1 MLFPTFLQ
9 KPGKKF
15 SPADQEDRRR
25 GGQPEKAVQQA
36 AKGGADQAE
45 VEDGPH
51 SQPGG
56 HVQPDP
62 SVPQGQGAGKEDA
75 GGGQPEEKIGQGRQ
89 PPGQGGE
96 PEGAEQVVKQAQ
108 PDPGGQGE
116 GQGVGL
122 GGGGEGHPRKRR
134 ARKETGSSGSW

>member
-25 GGQPEKAVQQA
+25 GGQPEEAVQQA

-45 VEDGPH
+45 IEDGPH

-56 HVQPDP
+56 
-62 SVPQGQGAGKEDA
+62 
-75 GGGQPEEKIGQGRQ
+75 
-89 PPGQGGE
+89 
-96 PEGAEQVVKQAQ
+96 
-108 PDPGGQGE
+108 QGE
-116 GQGVGL
+116 GLGVGL

>member
-15 SPADQEDRRR
+15 SPADQEDHRR

-45 VEDGPH
+45 IEDGPH

-62 SVPQGQGAGKEDA
+62 AVPQGQGAGKEDA
-75 GGGQPEEKIGQGRQ
+75 GGGQPEEQVGQGRQ

-108 PDPGGQGE
+108 PGPGGQGE
-116 GQGVGL
+116 G
-122 GGGGEGHPRKRR
+122 
-134 ARKETGSSGSW
+134 